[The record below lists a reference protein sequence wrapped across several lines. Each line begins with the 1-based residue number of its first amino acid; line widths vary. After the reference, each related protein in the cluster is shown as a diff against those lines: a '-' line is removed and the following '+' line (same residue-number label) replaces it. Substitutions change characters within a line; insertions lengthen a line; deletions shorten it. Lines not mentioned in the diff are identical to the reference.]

1 MKTGN
6 DLTPPA
12 SYKALIVG
20 DIDDPQ
26 TNYVVVLY
34 AYNIISIFIT
44 NFVPRRHAKK
54 HVRLHRN
61 SKCHVGEQLSFKSPR
76 KK

>member
-1 MKTGN
+1 MITGN

-34 AYNIISIFIT
+34 AYNMIYI
-44 NFVPRRHAKK
+44 
-54 HVRLHRN
+54 
-61 SKCHVGEQLSFKSPR
+61 
-76 KK
+76 